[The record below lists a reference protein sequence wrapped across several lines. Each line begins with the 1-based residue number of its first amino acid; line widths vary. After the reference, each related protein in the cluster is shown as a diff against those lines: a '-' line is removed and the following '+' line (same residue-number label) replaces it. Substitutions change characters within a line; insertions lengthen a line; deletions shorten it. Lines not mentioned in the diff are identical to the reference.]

1 MPLVLFH
8 LQDAPEMGC
17 SSSSSSSAPPVRYK
31 LGDFGQATRLDL
43 RTPVALS
50 EGDSR
55 CGGVLPVT
63 IAIELFGILNA

>member
-8 LQDAPEMGC
+8 LQDAPEMGG
-17 SSSSSSSAPPVRYK
+17 SSSSSSAPPVRYK

-55 CGGVLPVT
+55 
-63 IAIELFGILNA
+63 